1 MAVRIPVKEVELGS
15 SGTAHKF
22 QRCSQAEVNR
32 IMYEMIRSVTLLVES
47 DNSRGL
53 RLLTP
58 PSLRRQPVNLRFDEF
73 QWFCTFV

>member
-32 IMYEMIRSVTLLVES
+32 IMYEMIRGYGTSPSATISVGT
-47 DNSRGL
+47 GI
-53 RLLTP
+53 
-58 PSLRRQPVNLRFDEF
+58 
-73 QWFCTFV
+73 